1 MYDVMKDILMSEK
14 EFTGTNYKRYEF
26 DRMYIDKKL
35 IEDQLYQIKYQ
46 FNEKKTTST
55 KFYSIPLNKMHPL
68 YDGNSRTCNIL
79 FANDDVIRQ
88 NI

>member
-46 FNEKKTTST
+46 FNEKKNYIYKVLFNTLKQNAST
-55 KFYSIPLNKMHPL
+55 L
-68 YDGNSRTCNIL
+68 
-79 FANDDVIRQ
+79 
-88 NI
+88 